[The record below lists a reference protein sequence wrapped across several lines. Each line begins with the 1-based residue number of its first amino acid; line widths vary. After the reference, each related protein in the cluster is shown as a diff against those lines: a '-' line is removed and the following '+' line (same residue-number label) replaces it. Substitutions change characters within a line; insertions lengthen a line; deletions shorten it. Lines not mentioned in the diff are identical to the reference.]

1 MDNATRRGAAMGC
14 RYRGVLMSRGLRPIN
29 FKSSLATINK
39 IDDNDKLD
47 SALKDID
54 LVQTDGYGAISQLG
68 ATPTIN
74 RLPCLYM
81 VFARPSTLTLRQI
94 GLETAQQRSSSMQD
108 SLLTAA
114 PRKTFSQLRKEN
126 GCLAQAIF

>member
-1 MDNATRRGAAMGC
+1 
-14 RYRGVLMSRGLRPIN
+14 MSRGLRPIN

-68 ATPTIN
+68 ATPNDQSIA
-74 RLPCLYM
+74 LLVM
-81 VFARPSTLTLRQI
+81 IFARPSTLTLRQI